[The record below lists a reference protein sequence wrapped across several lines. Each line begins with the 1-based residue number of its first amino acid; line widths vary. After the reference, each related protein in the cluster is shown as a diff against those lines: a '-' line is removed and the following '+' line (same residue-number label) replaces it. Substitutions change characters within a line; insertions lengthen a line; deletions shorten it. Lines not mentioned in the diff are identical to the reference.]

1 MVEWG
6 SLALA
11 PAPHPSTLLSPVVGA
26 PKRIPMP
33 QAGAQVLWGVP
44 RDTTSP
50 PQNDEVDILGLD
62 GHIYKG
68 RMDMRKLPNIPSK
81 EPEGS
86 LGEEFPSPDQ
96 VPETLL
102 LSLLCGHI
110 SPS

>member
-1 MVEWG
+1 MEWG

-11 PAPHPSTLLSPVVGA
+11 PAPPPSTLLSPVVGT

-33 QAGAQVLWGVP
+33 QAGVQVLLVLNS
-44 RDTTSP
+44 DTTFP

-86 LGEEFPSPDQ
+86 LGKGSPSPDQ
-96 VPETLL
+96 VPGTLL
-102 LSLLCGHI
+102 LPPLCGHI
-110 SPS
+110 PLS